1 MQPFSGVLLL
11 LFICQ
16 LATPTPIFNK
26 AGEGFQSRAGGVG
39 DTIRDWFR
47 ELKDRIVGKWQEWFG
62 NDNPTP
68 RLSPQDIFN
77 IDKTIESRIPNY
89 PGLFLDLSSLSFD
102 PKRDW
107 GVRIGNWYI
116 IRKVTGSGYDSDSN
130 EWDMRPLLPSLPS
143 PPVFEPDWT
152 PKKSGTPEGTK
163 SPTTTPRIESTTS
176 RQQTVQTESPL
187 IPTEPGITTS
197 EATAVI
203 STESTP
209 LTTQLITTSIEPI
222 VEPTSSEEVITSS
235 ESVVTNS
242 EPVAGA
248 TEFVLTSN
256 SITDTTVPS
265 IGSTVFPDESIPF
278 TQPTSVKSIETS
290 IESTLMT
297 TETIMTSREELTT
310 INTTELPITTTELIL
325 PIFNKRVE
333 ENETIDKPRT
343 TKKPRPAS
351 AEVIM

>member
-89 PGLFLDLSSLSFD
+89 PGLFLDL
-102 PKRDW
+102 W
-107 GVRIGNWYI
+107 
-116 IRKVTGSGYDSDSN
+116 SGYDSDSN

>member
-89 PGLFLDLSSLSFD
+89 PGLFLDLF
-102 PKRDW
+102 
-107 GVRIGNWYI
+107 
-116 IRKVTGSGYDSDSN
+116 TGSGYDSDSN